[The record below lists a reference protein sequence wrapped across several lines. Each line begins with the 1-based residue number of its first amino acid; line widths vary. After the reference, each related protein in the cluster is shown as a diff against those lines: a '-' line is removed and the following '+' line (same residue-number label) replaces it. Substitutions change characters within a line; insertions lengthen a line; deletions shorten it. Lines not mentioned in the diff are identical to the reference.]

1 MDKIDTFKATI
12 VTIFAGISSVLG
24 WFGWLVV
31 IFVACLTADWGTGTM
46 VACKNGE
53 WSSKA
58 SREGIWHKLGSIV
71 AVLVT
76 AILDIVI
83 GMVIN
88 NIPSVTLPFTYTVL
102 LCPIVL
108 VWYIIGE
115 LGSIV
120 ENAGKMGAP
129 VPSFLKKI
137 IAVFKST
144 VVEVGNKMADNK

>member
-12 VTIFAGISSVLG
+12 VAIFAGISSLLG

-31 IFVACLTADWGTGTM
+31 IFVACLVGDWTTGTM

-53 WSSKA
+53 WSSKK
-58 SREGIWHKLGSIV
+58 SREGIWHKFGSIV

-76 AILDIVI
+76 VILDIVI
-83 GMVIN
+83 GMAIN
-88 NIPSVTLPFTYTVL
+88 NIPSITLPFKYTVL

-108 VWYIIGE
+108 VWYIVGE
-115 LGSIV
+115 LGSII

-129 VPSFLKKI
+129 VPSFLRKV
-137 IAVFKST
+137 IAVFKTT
-144 VVEVGNKMADNK
+144 VDNVGDKIVDGK